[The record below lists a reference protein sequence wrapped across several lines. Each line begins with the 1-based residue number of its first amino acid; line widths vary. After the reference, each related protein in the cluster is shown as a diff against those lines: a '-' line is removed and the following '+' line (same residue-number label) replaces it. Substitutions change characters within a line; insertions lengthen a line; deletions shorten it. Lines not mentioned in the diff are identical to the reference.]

1 MNLINTFAV
10 SLLLALPALAAST
23 YQIDPVHSE
32 VSFRIRHLGL
42 SKVYGRFVTYKGTI
56 QLDEQDMTKSLV
68 EVTIDSASINTEN
81 AMRDKD
87 LRSPNFFDVEKF
99 PAVTFRSVAVK
110 PLAKD
115 RFEVTGDFSMHGVTK
130 RITIPVTATGTTT
143 TPKETRAGFEG
154 TLTLNRNDY
163 AITYMPGIVGEDVS
177 ITLGI
182 EAVKTDPKP

>member
-1 MNLINTFAV
+1 MRLLKAFAIAAIAV
-10 SLLLALPALAAST
+10 LPALAAT

-42 SKVYGRFVTYKGTI
+42 SKVYGRFVNYKGTLV
-56 QLDEQDMTKSLV
+56 LDEQDMTKAKV
-68 EVTIDSASINTEN
+68 DVIIEAASINTEN

-87 LRSPNFFDVEKF
+87 LRSSNFLDVDKF
-99 PAVTFRSVAVK
+99 PTVTFRSVAVK

-115 RFEVTGDFSMHGVTK
+115 RFEVTGDFSLHGVTK
-130 RITIPVTATGTTT
+130 RITIPMSVTGTTS
-143 TPKETRAGFEG
+143 TPQESRVGFEG
-154 TLTLNRNDY
+154 SLALNRNDY

-182 EAVKTDPKP
+182 EAIKTDAKP